1 MSKNNNVEKV
11 MDSEIEMS
19 YVKIIVKDKDGN
31 IIEDDI
37 DDWCNKT
44 RPNYIFRW

>member
-1 MSKNNNVEKV
+1 MSKNNNVEKI

-37 DDWCNKT
+37 DD
-44 RPNYIFRW
+44 

>member
-37 DDWCNKT
+37 DD
-44 RPNYIFRW
+44 